1 MEKRIVYSVPGMENI
16 PVRKDLTYKN
26 ADGQT
31 LTADVYLPAED
42 KRTPNP
48 VVILI
53 HGGVPPG
60 VHPKDWGVFV
70 SWGQLIGASGMA
82 AVTFNH
88 RLLWNNGFDAAS
100 LAAATQDLSD
110 LLGFLRDT
118 AASLSIDASRVGLM
132 AFSAG
137 APLLTET
144 ITKPTDPVRCLVGFY
159 PYLGPP
165 LTSPNEAPRFSALD
179 SLRLA
184 GKLPPMFVAKAG
196 RDQPTLN
203 ASIDAFV
210 DQAKTRDVDV
220 RLIEHPEGVH
230 GFDIWNDDDTSR
242 EIIRQAVQF
251 MRKYLSH

>member
-1 MEKRIVYSVPGMENI
+1 
-16 PVRKDLTYKN
+16 
-26 ADGQT
+26 
-31 LTADVYLPAED
+31 
-42 KRTPNP
+42 
-48 VVILI
+48 
-53 HGGVPPG
+53 
-60 VHPKDWGVFV
+60 
-70 SWGQLIGASGMA
+70 MA

-88 RLLWNNGFDAAS
+88 RLLWNNGFDASS
-100 LAAATQDLSD
+100 LAAASQDLSD
-110 LLGFLRDT
+110 LLGFLRDK
-118 AASLSIDASRVGLM
+118 AGSLRIDSGRICLM

-137 APLLTET
+137 GPLLTET
-144 ITKPTDPVRCLVGFY
+144 IVRPSDSVRCIVGFY

-165 LTSPNEAPRFSALD
+165 LTLTNEPSRFSALD
-179 SLRLA
+179 SLRSA
-184 GKLPPMFVAKAG
+184 GKLPPMFIAKAG

-251 MRKYLSH
+251 MRKYLSR